1 MIVMVLIGILS
12 AAILPEM
19 QGTYE
24 AALLRS
30 TSRKL
35 IGVFQLANSRAIT
48 LRETQTVRLDRKHG
62 RFFLEGA
69 VPHGEARGRLQ
80 PVRNV
85 PGCEGELDTRIAI
98 EWRKIDE
105 DPLENPDDE
114 EALAAKKMRR
124 SQGDAIA
131 FYADGTAESGEV
143 LLTDRAG
150 FRLALRISATT
161 ARITLAE
168 LGPE

>member
-1 MIVMVLIGILS
+1 MIVIVLIGILS

-24 AALLRS
+24 EALLRS

-48 LRETQTVRLDRKHG
+48 LRATQQVRLDRKNG

-69 VPHGEARGRLQ
+69 APQGETRGRLQ
-80 PVRNV
+80 PVRGV
-85 PGCEGELDTRIAI
+85 PGCEGELDPRIAI
-98 EWRKIDE
+98 EVRKLDE
-105 DPLENPDDE
+105 EAPENPEDE
-114 EALAAKKMRR
+114 EALAAKRR
-124 SQGDAIA
+124 LPTQGETLA
-131 FYADGTAESGEV
+131 FYPDGTAESGEV
-143 LLTDRAG
+143 LLRDRAG
-150 FRLALRISATT
+150 FRLALRINATT
-161 ARITLAE
+161 ARVTLAE

>member
-1 MIVMVLIGILS
+1 MIVIVLIGILS

-19 QGTYE
+19 QGTFE

-35 IGVFQLANSRAIT
+35 VTVFQLANSRAIT
-48 LRETQTVRLDRKHG
+48 LHETQQVRLDRKNG
-62 RFFLEGA
+62 RFFLEGMSRQ
-69 VPHGEARGRLQ
+69 GEASGRLQ
-80 PVRNV
+80 PVRDV

-98 EWRKIDE
+98 QFRKLDE
-105 DPLENPDDE
+105 EPTEDPDDE
-114 EALAAKKMRR
+114 EALAAKRLLP

-143 LLTDRAG
+143 LLKDRMG
-150 FRLALRISATT
+150 FRLALRINGPT
-161 ARITLAE
+161 ARVTLAE
-168 LGPE
+168 VGPE

>member
-1 MIVMVLIGILS
+1 MIVIVLIGILS

-19 QGTYE
+19 RGTYE
-24 AALLRS
+24 EALLRS

-48 LRETQTVRLDRKHG
+48 LRETQTVRLDRKNG

-69 VPHGEARGRLQ
+69 VPHGEERGRLQ

-85 PGCEGELDTRIAI
+85 PGCAGELDPRIAI
-98 EWRKIDE
+98 ELRKLDE

-114 EALAAKKMRR
+114 EALAAKKMLR

-131 FYADGTAESGEV
+131 FYPDGTAESGEV
-143 LLTDRAG
+143 RLKDRAG

-161 ARITLAE
+161 ARVTLVD